1 MFKLIFYVPKTH
13 TESVLEAV
21 FEAGGGNVGPY
32 KQCAWMTEGMGQF
45 LPLEGAKP
53 SIGKVGELTQLIEY
67 RVEVLVVESL
77 IESCLAAMKLAHPYE
92 SPAWEVIR
100 LEMSA

>member
-1 MFKLIFYVPKTH
+1 MFKLVFYVPKSH

-21 FEAGGGNVGPY
+21 FDAGGGSIGSY
-32 KQCAWMTEGMGQF
+32 QQCAWMTEGIGQF
-45 LPLEGAKP
+45 MPLEGAKP

-67 RVEVLVVESL
+67 RVEVLVEASL

-92 SPAWEVIR
+92 TPAWEVIR